1 MSDAEWREK
10 VVFPIQF
17 RVVNILN
24 QWLDSC
30 FDDFDAFLI
39 TKLNKFIK
47 NSLPMDGHSPLAKK
61 LSKTLIKKVTSHYH
75 SLGHFSHLLDVRHLP
90 ILKNLSEYF
99 HKPHQ
104 LQKCPVT

>member
-1 MSDAEWREK
+1 MGEAEWKEK

-39 TKLNKFIK
+39 TKLDKFIQMV
-47 NSLPMDGHSPLAKK
+47 LPADGHPSLAKK
-61 LSKTLIKKVTSHYH
+61 LSKTLAKKVASTFITFS
-75 SLGHFSHLLDVRHLP
+75 SLIF
-90 ILKNLSEYF
+90 
-99 HKPHQ
+99 
-104 LQKCPVT
+104 